1 MWLVRT
7 ALRFPYL
14 VLVIALAVVSLGTIF
29 LSKIPSDLLPIF
41 NTPAVQVVTF
51 YNGMP
56 PEVVEGDISSR
67 MQRWTGQSVGISHQE
82 AKSMT
87 GVSIVKDFFRE
98 DISMESA
105 MSQVTS
111 YAMSDLFYL
120 PPGTIPP
127 MVMPFDPTASV
138 PLCLVSVSSETMS
151 EQQLYDVAYYELR
164 NRLQSIRGVVAP
176 AVYGGV
182 LRRIFA
188 YLDREKLEA
197 RQLSPMDVVR
207 AIQDQNVFIPTGNAK
222 LGDLDYMITTNAMV
236 DQIPE
241 LNDLLIKIVDG
252 KPVFLRDVANAENTQ
267 SIQTNVVRI
276 NGRRQVYIPIYR
288 QPGANTIE
296 IVNEIRTKLTQ
307 IRQRVVDMYE
317 GADDVLL
324 EVVMDQSIF
333 VRDSISAL
341 EHEGLIG
348 AFLAGLVVLLFIG
361 SVRSMLII
369 LLSLPLSALAA
380 FIGLYLSGNTINS
393 MTLGGLALA
402 VGLIVDQAIV
412 TLENISRHLS
422 MGKTSIRA
430 AFDGASEVAGPVF
443 VATITIMVVFF
454 PVVLLSG
461 ISKYLFTPLAISV
474 ILAMG
479 ASYLVALTIVPLCC
493 ARFLKPHPGTGS
505 GGSEH
510 EPAFFQAI
518 GRTYASILERVLQR
532 KTLVGISV
540 MVFFLISL
548 GLVPGVPWSSV
559 PTKIGQELFPATDSG
574 QFTIFVRAPS
584 GTRIENTEILIE
596 GVENE
601 VQDVIGQWD
610 PRDEMDSSDLQMLIS
625 DLGVLMDWPAAYTSN
640 TGPMDAFMLVQ
651 LKENRSRSSIEYSV
665 LLRDRLAERFP
676 GIEFA
681 FDTGGILT
689 AALNFGLPSPI
700 DIQVTGSKLEV
711 GQEIARTI
719 SDEIRQIDGAVD
731 VRVAQRLDYPSIHIV
746 IDRVKAAYLGITP
759 EEVVKNIVTATNS
772 SVTFSPSFWID
783 KKKRNHYFI
792 GAQYPE
798 GEINSFATL
807 ENIPIRPRTGD
818 SEEPVLLRNIAT
830 FERTTGPTVVNHVNI
845 TRVTN
850 VYVNV
855 VGRDV
860 GSVVNDIEQRLDSS
874 PRMKALM
881 AEYSDKGYRWQIKG
895 EISRP
900 GSRSGSSRLDFSS
913 PRCWSTW

>member
-625 DLGVLMDWPAAYTSN
+625 DLGVLMDWPAAYTPN

-759 EEVVKNIVTATNS
+759 DEVVKNIVTATNS

>member
-1 MWLVRT
+1 MWLVRS

-14 VLVIALAVVSLGTIF
+14 ILVITLAVISLGTIF
-29 LSKIPSDLLPIF
+29 LTKLPSDLLPIF
-41 NTPAVQVVTF
+41 KTPAVQVVTF

-207 AIQDQNVFIPTGNAK
+207 AIQEQNVFIPTGNAK

-241 LNDLLIKIVDG
+241 LDDLLIKIVDG
-252 KPVFLRDVANAENTQ
+252 KPVFLRDVARAENTQ

-296 IVNEIRTKLTQ
+296 IVNEIRAKLTQ

-341 EHEGLIG
+341 EHEALIG
-348 AFLAGLVVLLFIG
+348 AFLAGLIVLIFIG

-369 LLSLPLSALAA
+369 LLSLPLSALAT
-380 FIGLYLSGNTINS
+380 FIGLYLSG
-393 MTLGGLALA
+393 
-402 VGLIVDQAIV
+402 
-412 TLENISRHLS
+412 
-422 MGKTSIRA
+422 
-430 AFDGASEVAGPVF
+430 
-443 VATITIMVVFF
+443 
-454 PVVLLSG
+454 
-461 ISKYLFTPLAISV
+461 
-474 ILAMG
+474 
-479 ASYLVALTIVPLCC
+479 
-493 ARFLKPHPGTGS
+493 
-505 GGSEH
+505 
-510 EPAFFQAI
+510 
-518 GRTYASILERVLQR
+518 
-532 KTLVGISV
+532 
-540 MVFFLISL
+540 
-548 GLVPGVPWSSV
+548 
-559 PTKIGQELFPATDSG
+559 
-574 QFTIFVRAPS
+574 
-584 GTRIENTEILIE
+584 
-596 GVENE
+596 
-601 VQDVIGQWD
+601 
-610 PRDEMDSSDLQMLIS
+610 
-625 DLGVLMDWPAAYTSN
+625 
-640 TGPMDAFMLVQ
+640 
-651 LKENRSRSSIEYSV
+651 
-665 LLRDRLAERFP
+665 
-676 GIEFA
+676 
-681 FDTGGILT
+681 
-689 AALNFGLPSPI
+689 
-700 DIQVTGSKLEV
+700 
-711 GQEIARTI
+711 
-719 SDEIRQIDGAVD
+719 
-731 VRVAQRLDYPSIHIV
+731 
-746 IDRVKAAYLGITP
+746 
-759 EEVVKNIVTATNS
+759 
-772 SVTFSPSFWID
+772 
-783 KKKRNHYFI
+783 
-792 GAQYPE
+792 
-798 GEINSFATL
+798 
-807 ENIPIRPRTGD
+807 
-818 SEEPVLLRNIAT
+818 
-830 FERTTGPTVVNHVNI
+830 
-845 TRVTN
+845 
-850 VYVNV
+850 
-855 VGRDV
+855 
-860 GSVVNDIEQRLDSS
+860 
-874 PRMKALM
+874 
-881 AEYSDKGYRWQIKG
+881 
-895 EISRP
+895 
-900 GSRSGSSRLDFSS
+900 
-913 PRCWSTW
+913 

>member
-1 MWLVRT
+1 MWLVRS
-7 ALRFPYL
+7 ALRYPYL
-14 VLVIALAVVSLGTIF
+14 VLVLALAVVSLGSIF
-29 LSKIPSDLLPIF
+29 LTRIPSDLLPIF
-41 NTPAVQVVTF
+41 RTPAVQIVTF

-151 EQQLYDVAYYELR
+151 EQELYDVAYFELR
-164 NRLQSIRGVVAP
+164 NRLQSIRGVIAP

-188 YLDREKLEA
+188 YLDREELEA

-207 AIQDQNVFIPTGNAK
+207 AIQEQNVFIPTGNAK

-236 DQIPE
+236 DEISE
-241 LNDLLIKIVDG
+241 LNDLLIKIEDG
-252 KPVFLRDVANAENTQ
+252 KPVFLRDVARAENTQ

-333 VRDSISAL
+333 VRNSISAL

-348 AFLAGLVVLLFIG
+348 AFLAGLIVLLFIG

-422 MGKTSIRA
+422 MGKTPVRA
-430 AFDGASEVAGPVF
+430 AYDGASEVAGPIF

-461 ISKYLFTPLAISV
+461 ISKFLFTPLAISV

-493 ARFLKPHPGTGS
+493 ARFLKAKPGADSATG
-505 GGSEH
+505 EH
-510 EPAFFQAI
+510 EPAFFRVI
-518 GRTYASILERVLQR
+518 GRNYAALLERVLQR
-532 KTLVGISV
+532 KMLVGISTLI
-540 MVFFLISL
+540 FFLISL
-548 GLVPGVPWSSV
+548 GLVPGIPWSSV

-584 GTRIENTEILIE
+584 GTRIEATERLIE
-596 GVENE
+596 SVENE
-601 VQDVIGQWD
+601 IQDVIGQWD
-610 PRDEMDSSDLQMLIS
+610 PRDEMATSDLQMLIS
-625 DLGVLMDWPAAYTSN
+625 NIGVLMDWPAAYTPN
-640 TGPMDAFMLVQ
+640 TGPMDTFMLVQ
-651 LKENRSRSSIEYSV
+651 LKENRSRSSIEYSI
-665 LLRDRLAERFP
+665 LLRERLVDRFP

-719 SDEIRQIDGAVD
+719 SDEVRQVDGAVD

-759 EEVVKNIVTATNS
+759 EEIVKNIITATNS
-772 SVTFSPSFWID
+772 SVTFNPSFWID

-807 ENIPIRPRTGD
+807 ENIPIRPRSGD
-818 SEEPVLLRNIAT
+818 STEPVLLRNIAT

-850 VYVNV
+850 IYSNV

-860 GSVVNDIEQRLDSS
+860 GSVVSDIEQR
-874 PRMKALM
+874 
-881 AEYSDKGYRWQIKG
+881 
-895 EISRP
+895 
-900 GSRSGSSRLDFSS
+900 
-913 PRCWSTW
+913 

>member
-759 EEVVKNIVTATNS
+759 DEVVKNIVTATNS

>member
-56 PEVVEGDISSR
+56 PEIVEGDISSR

-348 AFLAGLVVLLFIG
+348 AFLAGLIVLLFIG

-625 DLGVLMDWPAAYTSN
+625 NLGVLMDWPAAYTPN

-651 LKENRSRSSIEYSV
+651 LKENRSRSS
-665 LLRDRLAERFP
+665 
-676 GIEFA
+676 
-681 FDTGGILT
+681 
-689 AALNFGLPSPI
+689 
-700 DIQVTGSKLEV
+700 
-711 GQEIARTI
+711 
-719 SDEIRQIDGAVD
+719 
-731 VRVAQRLDYPSIHIV
+731 
-746 IDRVKAAYLGITP
+746 
-759 EEVVKNIVTATNS
+759 
-772 SVTFSPSFWID
+772 
-783 KKKRNHYFI
+783 
-792 GAQYPE
+792 
-798 GEINSFATL
+798 
-807 ENIPIRPRTGD
+807 
-818 SEEPVLLRNIAT
+818 
-830 FERTTGPTVVNHVNI
+830 
-845 TRVTN
+845 
-850 VYVNV
+850 
-855 VGRDV
+855 
-860 GSVVNDIEQRLDSS
+860 
-874 PRMKALM
+874 
-881 AEYSDKGYRWQIKG
+881 
-895 EISRP
+895 
-900 GSRSGSSRLDFSS
+900 
-913 PRCWSTW
+913 

>member
-41 NTPAVQVVTF
+41 NTPAVQIVTF

-56 PEVVEGDISSR
+56 PEIVEGDISSR

-236 DQIPE
+236 DEIPE

-252 KPVFLRDVANAENTQ
+252 KPVFLRDVAKAENTQ

-540 MVFFLISL
+540 VVFFLISL

-625 DLGVLMDWPAAYTSN
+625 NLGVLMDWPAAYTPN

-759 EEVVKNIVTATNS
+759 DEVVKNIVTATNS

-798 GEINSFATL
+798 FRSDRVPEILKNRF
-807 ENIPIRPRTGD
+807 
-818 SEEPVLLRNIAT
+818 
-830 FERTTGPTVVNHVNI
+830 
-845 TRVTN
+845 
-850 VYVNV
+850 
-855 VGRDV
+855 
-860 GSVVNDIEQRLDSS
+860 
-874 PRMKALM
+874 
-881 AEYSDKGYRWQIKG
+881 
-895 EISRP
+895 
-900 GSRSGSSRLDFSS
+900 
-913 PRCWSTW
+913 C